1 MKNMT
6 LFLIMFCVFSFGQN
20 VPLAVK
26 INSITSSDS
35 MAARRVYK
43 INYQIENKT
52 SHEVQFFLKPTS
64 LIAQAASS
72 LTLFAVYKMY
82 RNGIYDAMDGP
93 FYEKMY
99 AEQDEIQDLYIDNPT
114 KAKAFVAKLQ
124 EKYDKQKKESL
135 ENYKLSS
142 GTSTDENWILKNQN
156 LLKSI
161 VILKP
166 NEIKTFTIETSW
178 RRNRYFKIE
187 DNEYYLDEKD
197 KFEIQLHLILNK
209 SNRQDNLSEKEFLEI
224 KNNPNFLQGT
234 VESNRMEISFN

>member
-1 MKNMT
+1 MKNIT

-35 MAARRVYK
+35 LAARRVYK

-52 SHEVQFFLKPTS
+52 NHEVQFFLKPNS
-64 LIAQAASS
+64 LIAQSASS

-82 RNGIYDAMDGP
+82 RNGVYDSMDGP

-99 AEQDEIQDLYIDNPT
+99 AEQDQIQDFNNENSEQR
-114 KAKAFVAKLQ
+114 KAFLSKLL
-124 EKYDKQKKESL
+124 EKMEKLKKESL
-135 ENYKLSS
+135 ESYKLSG
-142 GTSTDENWILKNQN
+142 GTSNDEMWILKNQM
-156 LLKSI
+156 LLKTI
-161 VILKP
+161 VVLKP
-166 NEIKTFTIETSW
+166 NETKTFTIETSW

-197 KFEIQLHLILNK
+197 KFAIQLHLILNK
-209 SNRQDNLSEKEFLEI
+209 FNRQDHLSEKEFLEI
-224 KNNPNFLQGT
+224 KNNPNFLEGT
-234 VESNRMEISFN
+234 VESNRMEINFN

>member
-1 MKNMT
+1 MKKIQFLCL
-6 LFLIMFCVFSFGQN
+6 LFSLTSFAQN
-20 VPLAVK
+20 VPLAIK

-35 MAARRVYK
+35 LAARRVYK

-52 SHEVQFFLKPTS
+52 NHEVQFFLKPTS

-82 RNGIYDAMDGP
+82 RNGVYDAMDGP

-99 AEQDEIQDLYIDNPT
+99 IEQDEIQDLYNDNPV
-114 KAKAFVAKLQ
+114 KAKAFVATLQ
-124 EKYDKQKKESL
+124 EKYDKQKKESF
-135 ENYKLSS
+135 ENYKLSG
-142 GTSTDENWILKNQN
+142 GTSSDENWILKNQN

-161 VILKP
+161 VVLKP

-197 KFEIQLHLILNK
+197 IFEIQLHLILNK
-209 SNRQDNLSEKEFLEI
+209 SNRQDHLSEKEFLEI
-224 KNNPNFLQGT
+224 KNNPNFLEGT
-234 VESNRMEISFN
+234 VESNRMKISFN